1 MSRMKHATPFTL
13 VLLITLALGVETR
26 AQSSIPPG
34 EPGAKAALEKSTRH
48 GEYVDVEV
56 PGRAAPLRAYVVYPE
71 SKDNAPVVIV
81 IHEIFG
87 LTDWVRSVADQLAA
101 DGFIAVAPDLLSG
114 MGEGGKGTEGFKS
127 RDDVTKAVRE
137 LKPDVVK
144 RDLDAVRAYGK
155 KLPASNKKTA
165 TIGFCWG
172 GSTSFSYA
180 TVTPEL
186 AAAVVFYGT
195 SPEKPESF
203 EKLAAPV
210 LGLYGSDDARVNK
223 TIEPADGMAKKFGKS
238 YTHHVYDGAG
248 HGFLRQQ
255 DGRDGANMKAS
266 EQAWPTTIEFLKQH
280 TK

>member
-1 MSRMKHATPFTL
+1 MLRMKHVTSPTL
-13 VLLITLALGVETR
+13 VLLIMLSLCADTR
-26 AQSSIPPG
+26 AQSPIPPG
-34 EPGAKAALEKSTRH
+34 EPGAKAALEKSPRH
-48 GEYVDVEV
+48 GEFVDVEV
-56 PGRAAPLRAYVVYPE
+56 PGRSTPVRTYVVYPE

-114 MGEGGKGTEGFKS
+114 MGESGKGTEGFTS

-137 LKPDVVK
+137 LKPDAVK
-144 RDLDAVRAYGK
+144 RDLDAVRAYGE

-172 GSTSFSYA
+172 GSTSFRYA
-180 TVTPEL
+180 AETPEL
-186 AAAVVFYGT
+186 AAAVVYYGGAPDQ
-195 SPEKPESF
+195 PEAFAKMT
-203 EKLAAPV
+203 APV
-210 LGLYGSDDARVNK
+210 LGLYGSDDARVNR
-223 TIEPADGMAKKFGKS
+223 TIEPADQAIKKLGKR
-238 YTHHVYDGAG
+238 YTYHIYDGAG

-266 EQAWPTTIEFLKQH
+266 QQAWPATIEFLKKH
-280 TK
+280 AK